1 MIAGPLKRS
10 LMPGILAA
18 CYPCLV
24 AGAHAEGFQAWVGE
38 WRAGDESAITIAVDE
53 RSGALL
59 IEGQATF
66 GADDPDRVAV
76 GGVNAGEFS
85 VQISQDWVDDDGAI
99 AFTMAGDRAL
109 PFEEGESFDCRI
121 RLNLEGGRLQVEDNH
136 QCGGLNV
143 TFTGTY
149 GLEQ

>member
-1 MIAGPLKRS
+1 
-10 LMPGILAA
+10 MPGILAA
-18 CYPCLV
+18 CYLCLV
-24 AGAHAEGFQAWVGE
+24 AGADADGREVWVGE
-38 WRAGDESAITIAVDE
+38 WRAGDEQAITIATDE

-59 IEGQATF
+59 IEGHATF
-66 GADDPDRVAV
+66 GAADPDRAAV
-76 GGVNAGEFS
+76 GGVNTGEFS
-85 VQISQDWVDDDGAI
+85 VQIPQDWTDGDGTI

-149 GLEQ
+149 GLAP